1 MSEAARA
8 RILIVDDDPSV
19 RTLLSQ
25 VLTDSGHAADC
36 APDAFA
42 ALDACG
48 QSGYAVA
55 MIDLR
60 LPGMSGSE
68 LAAAVAERWPSTAVI
83 IATGVNDAATAVGCM
98 RSGAYDYITKPFDV
112 EDVVIRVERAL
123 ERRRLLLESRR
134 HREQLE
140 ARVRRETR
148 AARRVF
154 LGAIESLSS
163 ALEAKDDYTRGH
175 SERVSH
181 IAGALARGLAV
192 VPRELRRVRLAAR
205 LHDIGKI
212 GVREGIL
219 SKSGA
224 LTEEEYRQ
232 VQTHP
237 VVGEHILA
245 PVLLDADTV
254 RMVRHHHE
262 HYAGGGY
269 PDGLRGSAIPLGA
282 RVLAVADAFDALT
295 SDRPYRSRLS
305 PEAALDVLR
314 GGAGVQWQPTLVE
327 ALCQHLTTIWPIVS
341 RQESRERARPGEAIP
356 HQGRNEAPD
365 TPQGRR

>member
-1 MSEAARA
+1 MSESARA

-19 RTLLSQ
+19 RSLLERI
-25 VLTDSGHAADC
+25 LTDSGHIADC

-42 ALDACG
+42 ALEACRG
-48 QSGYAVA
+48 CAYAVV

-68 LAAAVAERWPSTAVI
+68 LAAALAERCPNAAPI
-83 IATGVNDAATAVGCM
+83 IATGVNDAATAVRCM

-112 EDVVIRVERAL
+112 EDVVVRVERAL

-134 HREQLE
+134 HKQELE

-148 AARRVF
+148 SARRVF

-175 SERVSH
+175 SERVSR
-181 IAGALARGLAV
+181 IAGAIARALGVA
-192 VPRELRRVRLAAR
+192 PRDLRRIRLAGR

-219 SKSGA
+219 SKPA
-224 LTEEEYRQ
+224 HLTDDEYRQ
-232 VQTHP
+232 VQRHP
-237 VVGEHILA
+237 VVGERILA
-245 PVLLDADTV
+245 PVLLDGEVV
-254 RMVRHHHE
+254 RIVRHHHE
-262 HYAGGGY
+262 RYAGGGY
-269 PDGLRGSAIPLGA
+269 PDDLRGSAIPLGA

-314 GGAGVQWQPTLVE
+314 SGAGVQWQPTFVE
-327 ALCQHLTTIWPIVS
+327 TLSQHLSALWPIVS
-341 RQESRERARPGEAIP
+341 RHTGREQQRPGEGNLDQRA
-356 HQGRNEAPD
+356 E
-365 TPQGRR
+365 